1 MAAKVAIAL
10 PLNGWVHHQAQL
22 LRAPWGDTVFNIY
35 VGLLTGITEVLMVWL
50 FLRYTRFGRARW
62 PQVVA
67 FGIGFGA
74 IEALLVGVG
83 ALASVALAIT
93 IPDKFPKDALEKVA
107 QSGHLAIQLAPIS
120 ERIFACLGHL
130 ATNVMLF
137 YAASRRAPRWF
148 WLAFA
153 YKSAI
158 DAAAALYL
166 QTSSREISLPRLWT
180 MEGVTALWGIA
191 GLWVTLWIA
200 RRQTNQRRRGRAS
213 RRLAGSVVEASDAL
227 WGESPPRGLNLRG
240 DFSAGPAKRLCW
252 IFNNFFQ
259 CRSPFRRSLLRVL
272 PTPVSIRAPNSITDR
287 TSERAMARFA
297 SFFQLA
303 VLASVPAKIIAED
316 RDCRNFFRLTS
327 VRDLRCCFRNR
338 AVRPSVVATWG
349 RCVGQAASLP
359 FSRSHRRTPYEP
371 RKIGFVAYLWN

>member
-1 MAAKVAIAL
+1 MRISPIAFVGGIGMIVVALAFFGHALVKRLGAAYVGLGALAWVVTVAAKVAIAL

-50 FLRYTRFGRARW
+50 FLRLHSIRPRRW

-137 YAASRRAPRWF
+137 YAASRRAARWF

-200 RRQTNQRRRGRAS
+200 RRYDQPTSAEVEPV
-213 RRLAGSVVEASDAL
+213 AG
-227 WGESPPRGLNLRG
+227 
-240 DFSAGPAKRLCW
+240 
-252 IFNNFFQ
+252 
-259 CRSPFRRSLLRVL
+259 L
-272 PTPVSIRAPNSITDR
+272 PD
-287 TSERAMARFA
+287 
-297 SFFQLA
+297 
-303 VLASVPAKIIAED
+303 
-316 RDCRNFFRLTS
+316 
-327 VRDLRCCFRNR
+327 
-338 AVRPSVVATWG
+338 PS
-349 RCVGQAASLP
+349 
-359 FSRSHRRTPYEP
+359 
-371 RKIGFVAYLWN
+371 